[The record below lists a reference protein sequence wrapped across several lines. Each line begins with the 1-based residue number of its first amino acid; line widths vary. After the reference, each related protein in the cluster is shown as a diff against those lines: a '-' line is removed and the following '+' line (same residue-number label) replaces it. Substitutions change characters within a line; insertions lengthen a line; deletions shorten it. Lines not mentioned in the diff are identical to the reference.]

1 MSAIAATPRE
11 MVIDTRAVTSLES
24 ELVDAKKQLVKVSDK
39 TKKYKDVN
47 EKLRLELESRR
58 VKEKWDLGI
67 MDVEDRKS
75 EMRMV
80 ALEFEISQLRATVG
94 IQEIDQEG
102 FEVSSLIRV
111 LCAVLIVFCGDRKL
125 SKDCKRRSRL

>member
-1 MSAIAATPRE
+1 MSAIATTPRE

-24 ELVDAKKQLVKVSDK
+24 ELVEVQKQLAKVSEK

-67 MDVEDRKS
+67 MDVEDRKA
-75 EMRMV
+75 EMRTV

-94 IQEIDQEG
+94 INEIDQEA
-102 FEVSSLIRV
+102 FEVGPSPQRFLH
-111 LCAVLIVFCGDRKL
+111 
-125 SKDCKRRSRL
+125 